1 MNEQKP
7 PTQPTKKYTSYIFE
21 GLMIFLAVLMG
32 FFAENLREEK
42 AELNKERQFI
52 RSLVENLKADSITFI
67 NRDSALRQRIA
78 FMDTLNYLL
87 ATRQK
92 NRNAEAYLLARFATR
107 ITQFKPGQSTLNY
120 LSKSNT
126 YASIADGDVKNS
138 IQTYE
143 EEANWMQNLIK
154 VEEDQGLLL
163 YPLIAQIFDASVFLT
178 MNQTGFHLSSFK
190 MPTGN
195 PPLLSD
201 NPLVINQLVY
211 HLYLRRSQF
220 FSQTITQNRLEKKRR
235 ELITFL
241 EDKYAL
247 Q

>member
-1 MNEQKP
+1 MSEPIP

-32 FFAENLREEK
+32 FFAENLREENT
-42 AELNKERQFI
+42 ESNKERQFI
-52 RSLVENLKADSITFI
+52 KSLIENLKTDSVTFI
-67 NRDSALRQRIA
+67 NRDSALRQRIV

-87 ATRQK
+87 TTRQK

-120 LSKSNT
+120 LSKSNA

-163 YPLIAQIFDASVFLT
+163 YSLIPQVFDASVFLT
-178 MNQTGFHLSSFK
+178 MNQTGFQLNSFK

-195 PPLLSD
+195 PSLLTD
-201 NPLVINQLVY
+201 NPLAINQLVY

-220 FSQTITQNRLEKKRR
+220 YSQTITQKRLEKKRI
-235 ELITFL
+235 ELIAFL
-241 EDKYAL
+241 EEKYGL

>member
-1 MNEQKP
+1 MNEP
-7 PTQPTKKYTSYIFE
+7 VLPAHSPKKYTTYLLE

-42 AELNKERQFI
+42 ADLNKERQFI
-52 RSLVENLKADSITFI
+52 QSLVENLKADSITFI
-67 NRDSALRQRIA
+67 NRDSALRQRIV

-87 ATRQK
+87 TTHQK

-120 LSKSNT
+120 LSKSNA

-163 YPLIAQIFDASVFLT
+163 YSLIPQVFDASVFLT
-178 MNQTGFHLSSFK
+178 MNQTGFQLNSFK
-190 MPTGN
+190 MPKGN
-195 PPLLSD
+195 PPLLTD
-201 NPLVINQLVY
+201 NPLAINQLVY

-220 FSQTITQNRLEKKRR
+220 YSQTITLNRLEKKRK
-235 ELITFL
+235 ELIMFL
-241 EDKYAL
+241 EEKYAL
-247 Q
+247 T